1 MREPVIVAARRTP
14 VGRFLGGG
22 AGLSAM
28 DLGVAAATAALAG
41 IDPAAIDRT
50 IVGNV
55 LGAGAGQNV
64 ARQIALRAG
73 VPASSPAFT
82 VNLVCGSG
90 LQAVVLAAQ
99 AVLSGEADAVLCGGT
114 ESMSNA
120 PLLRQRAPESR
131 PLESD
136 SLLLDGLTDAGSG
149 EHMVLTAERIAVQQD
164 ISRLEQDAYALESQR
179 RYAEALAAGVFS
191 DELVPVGSLVRDEHP
206 RPGTPPAKL
215 ASLKPVVGLAGTV
228 TPANASGLND
238 GAAMLVVA
246 DAAVARQRG
255 WPALARID
263 AWALAGCEPGVMG
276 LGPIHAVNQ
285 LHQRHGAR
293 AYDHIELNEAFAVQA
308 LACIRG
314 LGLDQARTNPH
325 GGAIAIGHPL
335 GATGARL
342 AVHLAQRT
350 AAGSSRSSLATLC
363 IGGGMGLAVAFGAP

>member
-14 VGRFLGGG
+14 WGRFLGGG
-22 AGLSAM
+22 AALTPA
-28 DLGVAAATAALAG
+28 DLGAAAADAALAG
-41 IDPAAIDRT
+41 IDPVAIDRT

-73 VPASSPAFT
+73 VPAASPAYT

-131 PLESD
+131 PLEAD

-149 EHMVLTAERIAVQQD
+149 EHMVLTAERMAAQQG
-164 ISRLEQDAYALESQR
+164 IGRLVQDAYALESQR
-179 RYAEALAAGVFS
+179 RYAEALAAGAFV
-191 DELVPVGSLVRDEHP
+191 DELVPVGTLVRDEHP
-206 RPGTPPAKL
+206 RPGTPAAKL
-215 ASLKPVVGLAGTV
+215 ATLKPVIGPDGTV

-246 DAAVARQRG
+246 DAAVAQQRG
-255 WPALARID
+255 WPVLARIE
-263 AWALAGCEPGVMG
+263 AWALAGCDPSVMG
-276 LGPIHAVNQ
+276 FGPIHAVDR
-285 LHQRHGAR
+285 LHRRHGAR
-293 AYDHIELNEAFAVQA
+293 VYDHIELNEAFAVQA

-314 LGLDQARTNPH
+314 LGLDPARTNPH

-342 AVHLAQRT
+342 AVHLARRT
-350 AAGSSRSSLATLC
+350 AVGASRSSLATLC
-363 IGGGMGLAVAFGAP
+363 IGGGMGLAVAFGAL